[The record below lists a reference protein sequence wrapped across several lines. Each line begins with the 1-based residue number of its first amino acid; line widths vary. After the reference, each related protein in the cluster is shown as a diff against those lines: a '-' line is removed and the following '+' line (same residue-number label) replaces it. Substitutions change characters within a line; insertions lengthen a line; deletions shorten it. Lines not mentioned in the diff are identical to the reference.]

1 MGQLGNEDE
10 RMTSTKPYDISK
22 RRVLEAYRHVRAN
35 RGAAGIDD
43 ESIEMFE
50 ADLSRNLYKLWNRM
64 ASGSYFPP
72 PVKQVEI
79 PKKQG
84 GVRVLGVPT
93 VADRI
98 GQQVVKARIEGEL
111 EGLFHPD
118 SYGYRLKKS
127 AADAVAVT
135 RERCWKYDWC
145 VEFDIRRAFDEL
157 DWELLRK
164 AIRKHVKDPWCLLY
178 IERWLT
184 APAVSVDGQ
193 IVQRTK
199 GVPQGSVIGPVLMN
213 LYMHSAFDAWM
224 QREHP
229 RNPFARYADDAVAH
243 CRSES
248 EAKALLAAI
257 GGRLKECKLELHP
270 EKSGVVYCK
279 DSNRRGN
286 CPRIRF
292 TFLGFTFR
300 PRRAKGRDG
309 KAWTSFLPAVSAAA
323 IKQMY
328 QRIREWKIPRQTSIG
343 LHVLAT
349 RYNTT
354 LRGWLNYYGRFY
366 RSALRPIFDHFDRR
380 LQHWARRK
388 YRKLAGLRRP
398 QYWLKRMIHRHP
410 RLFIHWLAFGR
421 VTVRTMGAV

>member
-1 MGQLGNEDE
+1 
-10 RMTSTKPYDISK
+10 MTPTKPFDISM
-22 RRVLEAYRHVRAN
+22 RRVLEAYRHVKAN

-72 PVKQVEI
+72 PVMQVEI

-84 GVRVLGVPT
+84 GVRILGVPT

-111 EGLFHPD
+111 EDLFHPD
-118 SYGYRLKKS
+118 SYGYRPNKS

-135 RERCWKYDWC
+135 RERCWKHDWC

-157 DWELLRK
+157 DWGLLRR

-184 APAVSVDGQ
+184 APAVSPDGAL
-193 IVQRTK
+193 VERTK

-213 LYMHSAFDAWM
+213 LHMHYTFDAWM

-229 RNPFARYADDAVAH
+229 CNPFARYADDAVAH

-248 EAKALLAAI
+248 EAKALLVSI
-257 GGRLKECKLELHP
+257 TKRLEECKLEMHP

-279 DSNRRGN
+279 NDRRREDY
-286 CPRIRF
+286 PRIQF

-300 PRRAKGRDG
+300 PRRSKARSG
-309 KAWTSFLPAVSAAA
+309 KVGTNFLPAVSAAA
-323 IKQMY
+323 I
-328 QRIREWKIPRQTSIG
+328 QRMTREIREWRLPRQTSIG
-343 LHVLAT
+343 LNELA
-349 RYNTT
+349 RQYNTT
-354 LRGWLNYYGRFY
+354 LRGWMNYYGRFFQSEM
-366 RSALRPIFDHFDRR
+366 RGVFDHFDRG
-380 LQHWARRK
+380 LLLWARRK
-388 YRKLAGLRRP
+388 YRKLAECPRRARR
-398 QYWLKRMIHRHP
+398 WLAKMVDRQP
-410 RLFIHWLAFGR
+410 RLFIHWLTFGR